1 MKNRFPRLHRFLA
14 ARLTP
19 GEVFGLHLTIGVAI
33 MLAAGWL
40 FGEIA
45 GQVSGR
51 GGLVAIDQWLADWL
65 HVRATPAST
74 QALMFIT
81 DWHDT
86 LGVLTMAA
94 LFAAL
99 LAWRCAWYWMLAV
112 MTTVPGG
119 MLLNWVLKQQFQRQ
133 RPSFDEPLLHLI
145 SYSFPSGHTIGATL
159 LYGVLCAF
167 LVGVLRQLGA
177 RVAVVAGACIMV
189 ALVALSRLALGAHY
203 LSDVMAA
210 VALGCTWL
218 AVCITAISTLR
229 RHRAARRTQ

>member
-1 MKNRFPRLHRFLA
+1 MKNRFPSLHRFLA

-19 GEVFGLHLTIGVAI
+19 GEVFGLHLTVGVAI

-45 GQVSGR
+45 GQVSGN
-51 GGLVAIDQWLADWL
+51 GGLVFIDQWLACWL
-65 HVRATPAST
+65 HARATPAST
-74 QALMFIT
+74 QALMLIT

-86 LGVLTMAA
+86 LGVLVMAA
-94 LFAAL
+94 LFATV
-99 LAWRCAWYWMLAV
+99 LAWRRSWYWMLAV
-112 MTTVPGG
+112 VSTVPGG
-119 MLLNWVLKQQFQRQ
+119 MLLNWLLKQQFQRQ
-133 RPSFDEPLLHLI
+133 RPRFDEPLLHLV

-159 LYGVLCAF
+159 LYGVLSAYSVC
-167 LVGVLRQLGA
+167 VLRSSAA
-177 RVAVVAGACIMV
+177 RAAVLAGACLMV
-189 ALVALSRLALGAHY
+189 ALVALSRLALGVHY

-229 RHRAARRTQ
+229 RHRAARRTN